1 MAFWPGNEV
10 PGKEHAPRRRAVF
23 AIKRE
28 DLSLAAVF
36 SLTAMGRGVQPAPR
50 WEDGKRG
57 Q

>member
-1 MAFWPGNEV
+1 MTFWPGNEA

-28 DLSLAAVF
+28 DLSLAAIF